1 MLVKYL
7 EVVFFLFVFG
17 FLLFI
22 DQPKALESKDGE
34 KQRQLP
40 NRAYARGLT
49 GGTMPRSIGKE
60 LKRRGFTSWP
70 KGYPNKP
77 MTHAPCE

>member
-40 NRAYARGLT
+40 KLQTRICGKDVRLQRAIARLT
-49 GGTMPRSIGKE
+49 FLS
-60 LKRRGFTSWP
+60 LFF
-70 KGYPNKP
+70 
-77 MTHAPCE
+77 A